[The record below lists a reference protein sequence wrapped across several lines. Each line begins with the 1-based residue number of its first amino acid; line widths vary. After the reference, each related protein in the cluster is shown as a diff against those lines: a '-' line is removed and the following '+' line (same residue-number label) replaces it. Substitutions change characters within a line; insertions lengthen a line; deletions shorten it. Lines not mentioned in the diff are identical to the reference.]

1 MKNIRTTQIIEKTFK
16 NESGYL
22 NMTYSITKN
31 RKSLLEYNP
40 LSKCL
45 FLPSNQ
51 LSCTK
56 LSKVV
61 RCYLMFDFVDSFN
74 TWNLNAANGTSCD
87 PFLGSVCVCVSSYFF
102 LNFACECFCAFS
114 TLFKLCWF
122 KIPSTTWLKSN
133 FVHQANCVWWARVF
147 FWDLSKGIV
156 FVATVTLTDE
166 SIQLL
171 IRAHQFHIMLFSFH
185 MFVWFRLDF
194 CVVLNFSQLHLWKSL
209 EVLMALSSH
218 FQHQHSR
225 IWK

>member
-1 MKNIRTTQIIEKTFK
+1 MRKRLTSDVKEKFCNNEK
-16 NESGYL
+16 AIYESGYL

-45 FLPSNQ
+45 FLPSNEF
-51 LSCTK
+51 SCTK

-147 FWDLSKGIV
+147 FGTCQKVLC
-156 FVATVTLTDE
+156 
-166 SIQLL
+166 LL
-171 IRAHQFHIMLFSFH
+171 QPWHWPMSQFNCWLELISFILCFSLFTCLFGS
-185 MFVWFRLDF
+185 D
-194 CVVLNFSQLHLWKSL
+194 
-209 EVLMALSSH
+209 
-218 FQHQHSR
+218 
-225 IWK
+225 